1 MEIDKC
7 LKNHLK
13 RPKKRNRKGWRRGEI
28 NNVSNKKKEF
38 EIILN
43 FMRRGKIEKLT
54 CKKY

>member
-1 MEIDKC
+1 MFKES
-7 LKNHLK
+7 
-13 RPKKRNRKGWRRGEI
+13 PKKTTEEKSKGLAEGEI

>member
-7 LKNHLK
+7 LKNRLK

-28 NNVSNKKKEF
+28 NNVSNKKKKI

>member
-7 LKNHLK
+7 LKNRLK
-13 RPKKRNRKGWRRGEI
+13 RPQKRNRKGWRRGEI

-38 EIILN
+38 DIILN

>member
-7 LKNHLK
+7 LKNRLK

-43 FMRRGKIEKLT
+43 FMRIGKIEKLT

>member
-1 MEIDKC
+1 MDIDKY
-7 LKNHLK
+7 LKNRLK